1 MFWSDTLAIPKQN
14 VCTHEIG
21 QRIPVA
27 YLEVIGCLGAALAVL
42 LGGVM
47 DFNTADGFGDSV
59 NFGIRECE
67 GLRGSR
73 GAERT
78 IDRFKQV
85 LPCDVDT

>member
-1 MFWSDTLAIPKQN
+1 
-14 VCTHEIG
+14 
-21 QRIPVA
+21 
-27 YLEVIGCLGAALAVL
+27 
-42 LGGVM
+42 M

-59 NFGIRECE
+59 NFGTRECE

-85 LPCDVDT
+85 LPCDVDS